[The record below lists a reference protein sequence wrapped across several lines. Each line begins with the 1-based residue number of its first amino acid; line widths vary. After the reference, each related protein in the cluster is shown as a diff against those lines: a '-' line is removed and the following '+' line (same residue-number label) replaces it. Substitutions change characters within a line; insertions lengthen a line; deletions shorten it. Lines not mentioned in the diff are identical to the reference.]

1 MKPQIKPISTNIEK
15 QNTYRIMKGRL
26 SAAIRE
32 KFYFEAMLIEYA
44 LMEDRL
50 RSFLLYMG
58 VMENRTSRSVY
69 KAVSNNILS
78 IVNDYRSNDEDD
90 SLKISSI
97 GNKIKIIRSA
107 ANWSAYAVHTDDTP
121 YLEALNKN
129 YQNIDIQALLE
140 LLAELEGWKKYRN
153 EVIHGLMNKNLD
165 SLDENLLTKV
175 LEGKE
180 IAEDLNTLAR
190 DFKKGNYSRRALKLK
205 DC

>member
-15 QNTYRIMKGRL
+15 QNTYRVMKGRL
-26 SAAIRE
+26 SVAIRE

-44 LMEDRL
+44 LIEDRL

-58 VMENRTSRSVY
+58 VMKDRTSTKVY
-69 KAVSNNILS
+69 KAVSDDILA
-78 IVNDYRSNDEDD
+78 IMNDYKKPKDNAYLNISN
-90 SLKISSI
+90 IS
-97 GNKIKIIRSA
+97 NKIEIIRCTA
-107 ANWSAYAVHTDDTP
+107 KWSAYAVHTDDTP
-121 YLEALNKN
+121 YLAALNKN
-129 YQNIDIQALLE
+129 YQNIDIQALLD

-175 LEGKE
+175 LEGQV
-180 IAEDLNTLAR
+180 IAEQLNTQVKS
-190 DFKKGNYSRRALKLK
+190 FKKGNYSRRFLKLK

>member
-15 QNTYRIMKGRL
+15 QNTYRVMKGRL
-26 SAAIRE
+26 SVAIRE

-58 VMENRTSRSVY
+58 VMENRTSTEIY
-69 KAVSNNILS
+69 KGVSDDILA
-78 IVNDYRSNDEDD
+78 IVNNKKYSKEKA
-90 SLKISSI
+90 SLKISNIS
-97 GNKIKIIRSA
+97 NKIEIIRCTA
-107 ANWSAYAVHTDDTP
+107 KWSAYAVHTDDTP
-121 YLEALNKN
+121 YLAALNKN
-129 YQNIDIQALLE
+129 YQNIDIQALLD

-165 SLDENLLTKV
+165 SLDENLKNKV
-175 LEGKE
+175 LGGKS
-180 IAEDLNTLAR
+180 IAEQLVTQVKA
-190 DFKKGNYSRRALKLK
+190 FKKGNYSRRFLKLK

>member
-15 QNTYRIMKGRL
+15 QNTYRVMKGRL
-26 SAAIRE
+26 SVAIRE

-69 KAVSNNILS
+69 KAVSNDILS

-107 ANWSAYAVHTDDTP
+107 AKWSAYAVHTDDTP
-121 YLEALNKN
+121 YLAALNKN
-129 YQNIDIQALLE
+129 YQNIDIQALLD

-165 SLDENLLTKV
+165 SLDENLKNKV
-175 LEGKE
+175 LGGKS
-180 IAEDLNTLAR
+180 IAEQLVTQVKA
-190 DFKKGNYSRRALKLK
+190 FKKGNYSRRFLKLK